1 MHGALS
7 PTRVVSTLQ
16 FLLCSVISIHLSEFP
31 HYPPPD
37 LVLPVLVLAFKYN
50 ILGVPVVVQ
59 WLTMGTPHL
68 LILKT
73 VNTKQFLRGKIK
85 ELISL
90 WKVLA

>member
-59 WLTMGTPHL
+59 WLTNPSRNHEVVDSIPGLAQWVKDP
-68 LILKT
+68 
-73 VNTKQFLRGKIK
+73 
-85 ELISL
+85 
-90 WKVLA
+90 VLPQAVA

>member
-59 WLTMGTPHL
+59 WLTNPSRNHEVVDSIPGLAQWVKDP
-68 LILKT
+68 
-73 VNTKQFLRGKIK
+73 
-85 ELISL
+85 
-90 WKVLA
+90 VLPQAVV